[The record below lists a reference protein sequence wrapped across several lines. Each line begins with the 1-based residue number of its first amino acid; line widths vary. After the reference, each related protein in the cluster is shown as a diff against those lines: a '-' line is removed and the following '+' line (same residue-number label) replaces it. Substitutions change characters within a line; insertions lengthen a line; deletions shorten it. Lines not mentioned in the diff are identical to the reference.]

1 MKQRTAYGIASIT
14 FGVLALLLVSAALHA
29 ESFRGTGSAHL
40 LMLADRWGLVRTPPA
55 DAELEIKP
63 STIMALTDETAIT
76 GVLIYGGYLA
86 VVAMLVASWA
96 GFKREESLYWACGFI
111 CGAQAVFLIHPLA
124 GLGFL
129 IVGAVVISVARRM
142 RSA

>member
-1 MKQRTAYGIASIT
+1 MKQRTAYGLASIA
-14 FGVLALLLVSAALHA
+14 FGALALLLVSAALRA
-29 ESFRGTGSAHL
+29 ESFRGTGSAYL

-55 DAELEIKP
+55 DAEFELKP

-86 VVAMLVASWA
+86 GVAMLVAIWA
-96 GFKREESLYWACGFI
+96 DFKREESLYWATGFI

-124 GLGFL
+124 GLGVL
-129 IVGAVVISVARRM
+129 ILGAVVISVARRM